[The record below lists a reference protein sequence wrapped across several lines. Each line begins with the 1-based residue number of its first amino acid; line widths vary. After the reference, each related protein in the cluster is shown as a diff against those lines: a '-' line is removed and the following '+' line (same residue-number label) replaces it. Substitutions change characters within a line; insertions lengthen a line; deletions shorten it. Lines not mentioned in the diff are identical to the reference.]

1 LSGERWQN
9 LLLRLPEVADNG
21 AMQSEPRNADQ
32 PKRKLRWLRLTLDR
46 VLLSLLIVEVFI
58 LSCASFHWLGF
69 HEDRISTAWWAFGSV
84 AVAAVLFLIR
94 PHLRGRR
101 WYQFSLRS
109 MLIFTFVCAV
119 ASAWVARRMEQKRK
133 EQESVEAIV
142 KNRGWVAYDYQIQE
156 FSGFNAAAQP
166 PGPEWLLR
174 LLGKN
179 FFADIEDV
187 DFTVHWRPIVTDDD
201 LVHLKELPN
210 LKGLVLRNA
219 KISDAGLANLEELT
233 KLRALDLN
241 RATVTDAGLVH
252 LQGLTS
258 LTWLDLRGTEVT
270 DAGRAELQN
279 ALPRCLLQ
287 R

>member
-1 LSGERWQN
+1 
-9 LLLRLPEVADNG
+9 
-21 AMQSEPRNADQ
+21 MQAEPSKADQ
-32 PKRKLRWLRLTLDR
+32 PNRRRRWLPLTLDR
-46 VLLSLLIVEVFI
+46 VLLGLLIVEVFI

-69 HEDRISTAWWAFGSV
+69 HEDKVWTAWIAFSSV

-133 EQESVEAIV
+133 VQEAVEAIIQKGGRV
-142 KNRGWVAYDYQIQE
+142 YYDYQTQE
-156 FSGFNAAAQP
+156 FGGFNATAQP

-179 FFADIEDV
+179 FFAEIEDV
-187 DFTVHWRPIVTDDD
+187 DFSAGARRATDAD
-201 LVHLKELPN
+201 LVHLNVLPN
-210 LKGLVLRNA
+210 LRALLLRDA
-219 KISDAGLANLEELT
+219 KISDDGLANLEELT
-233 KLRALDLN
+233 KVRALDLSG
-241 RATVTDAGLVH
+241 ATVTDAGLVH

-258 LTWLDLRGTEVT
+258 LTWLDLRGTQVT
-270 DAGRAELQN
+270 DAGRAELQK
-279 ALPRCLLQ
+279 ALPRCFLQ